1 MGRLDGKVALITG
14 ASSGL
19 GRATA
24 SRFVREGARV
34 VLGDVD
40 ARGGSEALAEL
51 PPELRA
57 NAFFQPLDVT
67 REEDCQA
74 AVDAALER
82 WGQLDIA
89 LANAGI
95 GAPGFLAAL
104 SRADWER
111 VLAVNLTGVFLTTRC
126 AFRAMRAKGGSLLVM
141 SSVAGLEGTPSLGAY
156 GAAKAGVLQLMK
168 TLALEGA
175 RFGIRA
181 NAICPIWTDTPM
193 VEAFVKTMGLPPQ
206 AGRERLVRDI
216 PLGRGGLPHRR
227 DAPRRR
233 GTLRR
238 TDALVGLNPGA
249 PPSIRRAISPP
260 QDACLCRPPRLP
272 GRARR
277 LRDHPRNERGGRAR
291 RLHQAGG

>member
-1 MGRLDGKVALITG
+1 MGRLDGKVALVTG

-19 GRATA
+19 GRAA
-24 SRFVREGARV
+24 VLRFVREGARV
-34 VLGDVD
+34 VLGDLD
-40 ARGGSEALAEL
+40 SAGGAETLAEL
-51 PPELRA
+51 SPELRP
-57 NAFFQPLDVT
+57 NALFQTLDVS

-74 AVDAALER
+74 AVDAAVQR

-104 SRADWER
+104 SRADWDR

-156 GAAKAGVLQLMK
+156 GASKAGVLQLVK

-181 NAICPIWTDTPM
+181 NAICPVWTDTPM
-193 VEAFVKTMGLPPQ
+193 VDAFIKTMGLGAE
-206 AGRERLVRDI
+206 AGRERLLKDI
-216 PLGRGGLPHRR
+216 PLGRLATAADVANACLYLASDEASFITGVTLPVDGGHT
-227 DAPRRR
+227 A
-233 GTLRR
+233 GR
-238 TDALVGLNPGA
+238 TPGA
-249 PPSIRRAISPP
+249 
-260 QDACLCRPPRLP
+260 
-272 GRARR
+272 
-277 LRDHPRNERGGRAR
+277 
-291 RLHQAGG
+291 

>member
-1 MGRLDGKVALITG
+1 MGRLEGKVALITG

-19 GRATA
+19 GRAA
-24 SRFVREGARV
+24 ALRFLREGARV

-40 ARGGSEALAEL
+40 AQGGAETLAAV
-51 PPELRA
+51 PAELRA
-57 NAFFQPLDVT
+57 NALFQRLDVS

-74 AVDAALER
+74 AVDAALQR

-104 SRADWER
+104 SRSDWDK

-126 AFRAMRAKGGSLLVM
+126 AFRAMQGRGGSLLVM

-156 GAAKAGVLQLMK
+156 GASKAGVLQLVK

-181 NAICPIWTDTPM
+181 NAICPVWTDTPM
-193 VEAFVKTMGLPPQ
+193 VDAFIKVMGLGRE
-206 AGRERLVRDI
+206 AGRARLLKDI
-216 PLGRGGLPHRR
+216 PLGRLATP
-227 DAPRRR
+227 DDVA
-233 GTLRR
+233 
-238 TDALVGLNPGA
+238 
-249 PPSIRRAISPP
+249 S
-260 QDACLCRPPRLP
+260 ACLYLASDEAAFITGVTLP
-272 GRARR
+272 VDGGHTAGRSS
-277 LRDHPRNERGGRAR
+277 
-291 RLHQAGG
+291 AG

>member
-1 MGRLDGKVALITG
+1 MGRLEGKVALVTG

-24 SRFVREGARV
+24 LRFVREGARV
-34 VLGDVD
+34 LLGDVD

-51 PPELRA
+51 PSELRG

-67 REEDCQA
+67 REKDCQT
-74 AVDAALER
+74 AVDAALTR
-82 WGQLDIA
+82 WGHLDIA

-95 GAPGFLAAL
+95 GAPGPLATL
-104 SRADWER
+104 SLADWER

-126 AFRAMRAKGGSLLVM
+126 AFRAMRAKGGSLLIM
-141 SSVAGLEGTPSLGAY
+141 SSVAGLEGTPNLGAY

-193 VEAFVKTMGLPPQ
+193 VEAFVKTMGLGAP
-206 AGRERLVRDI
+206 AGRERLVRDV
-216 PLGRGGLPHRR
+216 PLGRL
-227 DAPRRR
+227 
-233 GTLRR
+233 
-238 TDALVGLNPGA
+238 GA
-249 PPSIRRAISPP
+249 PGDVAS
-260 QDACLCRPPRLP
+260 ACLYLASDEAAFLTGVTLP
-272 GRARR
+272 VDGGHSAGRT
-277 LRDHPRNERGGRAR
+277 PSSGPNP
-291 RLHQAGG
+291 

>member
-19 GRATA
+19 GRAA
-24 SRFVREGARV
+24 ALRFLREGARV

-40 ARGGSEALAEL
+40 VQGGAEALAAV
-51 PPELRA
+51 PPESRA
-57 NAFFQPLDVT
+57 NGLFQRLDVS

-74 AVDAALER
+74 AVDAALQR

-104 SRADWER
+104 ARSDWER

-126 AFRAMRAKGGSLLVM
+126 AFRAMQGRGGSLLVM

-156 GAAKAGVLQLMK
+156 GASKAGVLQLVK

-175 RFGIRA
+175 RYGIRA
-181 NAICPIWTDTPM
+181 NAVCPVWTDTPM
-193 VEAFVKTMGLPPQ
+193 VDAFIQVMGLGRE
-206 AGRERLVRDI
+206 AGRARLLKDI
-216 PLGRGGLPHRR
+216 PLGRLATPE
-227 DAPRRR
+227 DVA
-233 GTLRR
+233 
-238 TDALVGLNPGA
+238 N
-249 PPSIRRAISPP
+249 
-260 QDACLCRPPRLP
+260 ACLYLASDEAAFVTGVTLP
-272 GRARR
+272 VDGGHTAGRTS
-277 LRDHPRNERGGRAR
+277 
-291 RLHQAGG
+291 AG

>member
-1 MGRLDGKVALITG
+1 MGRLDGRVALVTG

-19 GRATA
+19 GRAA
-24 SRFVREGARV
+24 ALRFVREGARV

-40 ARGGSEALAEL
+40 AAGAAATAAEL

-57 NAFFQPLDVT
+57 NAFFHTLDVS

-74 AVDAALER
+74 AVDAAVQR

-95 GAPGFLAAL
+95 GAPGFLAVL
-104 SRADWER
+104 SRADWDK

-126 AFRAMRAKGGSLLVM
+126 AFRAMRAHGGSLLVM

-156 GAAKAGVLQLMK
+156 GASKAGVLQLMK

-181 NAICPIWTDTPM
+181 NAICPVWTDTPM
-193 VEAFVKTMGLPPQ
+193 VDAFIKTMGVGVQ
-206 AGRERLVRDI
+206 AGRERLLKDI
-216 PLGRGGLPHRR
+216 PLGRLATPE
-227 DAPRRR
+227 DVA
-233 GTLRR
+233 
-238 TDALVGLNPGA
+238 N
-249 PPSIRRAISPP
+249 
-260 QDACLCRPPRLP
+260 ACLYLASDEASFVTGVTLP
-272 GRARR
+272 VDGGHTAGRT
-277 LRDHPRNERGGRAR
+277 PGV
-291 RLHQAGG
+291 

>member
-19 GRATA
+19 GRAA
-24 SRFVREGARV
+24 ALRFLHEGARV
-34 VLGDVD
+34 VLGDID
-40 ARGGSEALAEL
+40 TQGGAETLAAVPAEL
-51 PPELRA
+51 RDNGLFR
-57 NAFFQPLDVT
+57 PLDVS

-74 AVDAALER
+74 GVDAALQR

-104 SRADWER
+104 ARSDWER

-126 AFRAMRAKGGSLLVM
+126 AFRAMQGRGGSLLVM

-156 GAAKAGVLQLMK
+156 GASKAGVLQLVK

-181 NAICPIWTDTPM
+181 NAVCPVWTDTPM
-193 VEAFVKTMGLPPQ
+193 VDAFIKVMGLGRE
-206 AGRERLVRDI
+206 AGRARLLKDI
-216 PLGRGGLPHRR
+216 PLGRL
-227 DAPRRR
+227 A
-233 GTLRR
+233 
-238 TDALVGLNPGA
+238 
-249 PPSIRRAISPP
+249 SPE
-260 QDACLCRPPRLP
+260 DVANACLYLASDEAAFVTGVTLP
-272 GRARR
+272 VDGGHTAGRTS
-277 LRDHPRNERGGRAR
+277 
-291 RLHQAGG
+291 AG

>member
-19 GRATA
+19 GRSTA
-24 SRFVREGARV
+24 SRFVQEGARV

-40 ARGGSEALAEL
+40 ARGGAETLAEL
-51 PPELRA
+51 PPELRSR
-57 NAFFQPLDVT
+57 AFFQPLDVT

-95 GAPGFLAAL
+95 GAPGFLAML

-126 AFRAMRAKGGSLLVM
+126 AFRAMREKGGALLVM
-141 SSVAGLEGTPSLGAY
+141 SSVAGLEGTPGLGAY
-156 GAAKAGVLQLMK
+156 GAAKAAVLQLMK

-193 VEAFVKTMGLPPQ
+193 VEAFVKTMGLGEQ
-206 AGRERLVRDI
+206 AGRERLVKDI
-216 PLGRGGLPHRR
+216 PLGRLATPA
-227 DAPRRR
+227 DVA
-233 GTLRR
+233 
-238 TDALVGLNPGA
+238 N
-249 PPSIRRAISPP
+249 
-260 QDACLCRPPRLP
+260 ACLYLASDEAAFLTGVTLP
-272 GRARR
+272 VDGGHSAGRTPSSA
-277 LRDHPRNERGGRAR
+277 
-291 RLHQAGG
+291 

>member
-216 PLGRGGLPHRR
+216 PLGRLA
-227 DAPRRR
+227 APS
-233 GTLRR
+233 
-238 TDALVGLNPGA
+238 DVAN
-249 PPSIRRAISPP
+249 
-260 QDACLCRPPRLP
+260 ACLYLASDEAAFLTGVTLP
-272 GRARR
+272 VDGGHSAGRTPSSA
-277 LRDHPRNERGGRAR
+277 
-291 RLHQAGG
+291 

>member
-19 GRATA
+19 GRAA
-24 SRFVREGARV
+24 ALRFLREGARV

-40 ARGGSEALAEL
+40 VQGGAEALAAVPAES
-51 PPELRA
+51 RA
-57 NAFFQPLDVT
+57 NGLFQRLDVS

-74 AVDAALER
+74 AVDAALQR

-104 SRADWER
+104 ARSDWER

-126 AFRAMRAKGGSLLVM
+126 AFRAMQGRGGSLLVM

-156 GAAKAGVLQLMK
+156 GASKAGVLQLVK

-175 RFGIRA
+175 RYGIRA
-181 NAICPIWTDTPM
+181 NAVCPVWTDTPM
-193 VEAFVKTMGLPPQ
+193 VDAFIKVMGLGRE
-206 AGRERLVRDI
+206 AGRARLLKDI
-216 PLGRGGLPHRR
+216 PLGRLATPE
-227 DAPRRR
+227 DVA
-233 GTLRR
+233 
-238 TDALVGLNPGA
+238 N
-249 PPSIRRAISPP
+249 
-260 QDACLCRPPRLP
+260 ACLYLASDEAAFVTGVTLP
-272 GRARR
+272 VDGGHTAGRTS
-277 LRDHPRNERGGRAR
+277 
-291 RLHQAGG
+291 AG